1 VIQVVLPSV
10 EEVEQVARS
19 CYGTALAR
27 AQPWRGVA
35 AVVVAA
41 TVGQLLGVEHAA
53 IYTDVKFQNW

>member
-1 VIQVVLPSV
+1 V